1 MPVVTMSWNM
11 SLLWIITPVSAALAV
26 TLYLRFRSWK
36 RIRDELKKPLPTYEI
51 SQFSIMEPSGG
62 IWPVTREEESFS
74 FGTTPRSDINLPKSK
89 FHDSRRP
96 SSFTCKRIGDGL
108 TLTASRAVLVNGV
121 GHRKYELKLGDKI
134 HFDDLRI
141 VFEGLSTVVPE
152 QTALP
157 SPTFSYLALPLVAL
171 VLAAFI
177 FRDPISLPARR
188 QRPRE
193 ASIETPKTPTVETD
207 RADPPAVEVASEI
220 PERRVLTPDERIAA
234 ATTLPI
240 TTEGVSPASVADIA
254 GSQVAEI
261 DGEIPERFKRTPEE
275 RVASARAA
283 IVQYEKWQAGA
294 YMPVATV
301 ELITATEAII
311 PATTTSQTSLPV
323 AEERRETLERPART
337 LNEIIASAMTRIV
350 QNARWPAGARNLPE
364 PLDTGSV
371 RTESGAPDNIAA
383 SVVWKDQRELPI
395 MGNSG
400 AAGAGRLIA
409 TEVPDVADH
418 ERKLALARGLL
429 IEGSVWNAG
438 SYEKPTPASARS
450 SSDIDATEHRMPD
463 DALIGYSESIDTDR
477 PGTTAGSISDI
488 QPAPEPTA
496 AVRIA
501 SAESIF
507 VNESERP
514 AGAFIAVDEVEEL
527 GYSRVARPTPRVRMT
542 EAERLELAAA
552 DSIRSA
558 ALAMEMESIQ
568 TQETLENTAMA
579 ASTIASTA
587 GTAGTDRI
595 AAEYEPIVETRPSF
609 EQPGDVDE
617 SVDTV
622 ANKSIVS
629 EVSKSADDTGFTG
642 IETSPDLTAR
652 SSITRAVLPSDIDA
666 VAGSADTQSDT
677 EAPHAVADSTIHA
690 TTVAIA
696 SISTD
701 EPADQVA
708 SETKLANTAVTGET
722 KWVDITPDFGMVTDE
737 SIDEQDGI
745 DSNSRSAVA
754 VATTN
759 TNSIMGASV
768 TETGLAT
775 EEGAIPKHELAAS
788 NAVPA
793 VHPALQLNGGY
804 VEADAVTKYAIGTVS
819 SFGPTVEPDYFDA
832 DMMFIHAHPDDEAI
846 DFGGFMAMMAR
857 NGRRI
862 VTVIFTDG
870 ESGLDI
876 FPDRFVNGEYPPRD
890 LEGTEL
896 AKVRRAELERSLTV
910 LGSEHYV
917 GLGLRNNPY
926 SGMIDLLE
934 ADEVLVDWGGK
945 ALADRLTE
953 LILGYTPE
961 IIVSPDGPTEH
972 ALEHFEHEAV
982 GIIVSEVIE
991 NLLHSGRADFLN
1003 AHLVSVDPNF
1013 VENFPEATRVDV
1025 NSMYADS
1032 GFSFRDIQ
1040 IAALK
1045 QHITQRD
1052 AAVIAVERLE
1062 GYPFEHYLQRIW
1074 KPDMEIAHLLK

>member
-1 MPVVTMSWNM
+1 MSWNM
-11 SLLWIITPVSAALAV
+11 SLLWIITPIIVAIAV

-36 RIRDELKKPLPTYEI
+36 RIRDQLKKPLPTYKL
-51 SQFSIMEPSGG
+51 SQFSIIEPSGG

-108 TLTASRAVLVNGV
+108 TLTASRSVLVNGV
-121 GHRKYELKLGDKI
+121 GHRKYELKHGDKI

-152 QTALP
+152 QPALP

-171 VLAAFI
+171 IVAAFI
-177 FRDPISLPARR
+177 VRDPIPLPARR
-188 QRPRE
+188 QRPGE
-193 ASIETPKTPTVETD
+193 ALIETPETPKTPTVETD
-207 RADPPAVEVASEI
+207 RAGPPAVEVASEI
-220 PERRVLTPDERIAA
+220 PERRVLTPDEKIAA
-234 ATTLPI
+234 ATTLI
-240 TTEGVSPASVADIA
+240 VQYEKWPAGAAARAAVVDINA
-254 GSQVAEI
+254 SQAAEI
-261 DGEIPERFKRTPEE
+261 DGEIPERYKRTPEE
-275 RVASARAA
+275 RVARARTA
-283 IVQYEKWQAGA
+283 IVQYEKWPAGA
-294 YMPVATV
+294 YIPEATV
-301 ELITATEAII
+301 EIITATEVII
-311 PATTTSQTSLPV
+311 PPTTTDQTSLPV

-364 PLDTGSV
+364 PLDTGSM
-371 RTESGAPDNIAA
+371 RTEAGAPDNITSA
-383 SVVWKDQRELPI
+383 VVWKDQRELPI

-409 TEVPDVADH
+409 PEVPDVPDR
-418 ERKLALARGLL
+418 ERKLALAKGLL
-429 IEGSVWNAG
+429 IEGSVWTAG
-438 SYEKPTPASARS
+438 SYEKPTPAFATS
-450 SSDIDATEHRMPD
+450 SSDIDAAEHSMPD

-477 PGTTAGSISDI
+477 PGTTAGSVSDV
-488 QPAPEPTA
+488 QPAPEPTV
-496 AVRIA
+496 AVRIT

-507 VNESERP
+507 VNESEWP
-514 AGAFIAVDEVEEL
+514 AGAFIAIDAVVEL
-527 GYSRVARPTPRVRMT
+527 GYSRVARPTPRVRIT
-542 EAERLELAAA
+542 ETERLELAAA
-552 DSIRSA
+552 GSISSA
-558 ALAMEMESIQ
+558 ALAIEMESIQ
-568 TQETLENTAMA
+568 TQETLENTATA
-579 ASTIASTA
+579 TSTIASTA
-587 GTAGTDRI
+587 ETAETAETAGTDRI
-595 AAEYEPIVETRPSF
+595 AAESEPIVETRPSF

-617 SVDTV
+617 RVDTV
-622 ANKSIVS
+622 ANESIVS
-629 EVSKSADDTGFTG
+629 EVSKSADDTGITG
-642 IETSPDLTAR
+642 TGTSPDLTAR
-652 SSITRAVLPSDIDA
+652 SNIASAVLPSDIVA
-666 VAGSADTQSDT
+666 VADSADTQNDT
-677 EAPHAVADSTIHA
+677 EAQHTVADSTMHN

-708 SETKLANTAVTGET
+708 SETDLANASVTGET
-722 KWVDITPDFGMVTDE
+722 KWVDITP
-737 SIDEQDGI
+737 SITEA
-745 DSNSRSAVA
+745 SA
-754 VATTN
+754 
-759 TNSIMGASV
+759 

-775 EEGAIPKHELAAS
+775 EESVIPKHELAAS
-788 NAVPA
+788 NAVPT

-876 FPDRFVNGEYPPRD
+876 FPNRFVNGEYPPRD

-896 AKVRRAELERSLTV
+896 AEVRRAELERSLTV

-926 SGMIDLLE
+926 SGVIDLLE

-991 NLLHSGRADFLN
+991 NLLHGGRADFLN